1 MEKFLNQFTKLSFGK
16 KAIAL
21 FVVIAAL
28 VGFDY
33 FVFMSSQWDSKET
46 LQVKAEEL
54 QIKLLDKQQKAKDLT
69 EFKREVE
76 RLKQRLREAEEQLP
90 KKAEIPKLLKDIA
103 YEGQQSGLL
112 VSKFELKVEEKR
124 GTFAAVPVA
133 MVVEGSF
140 HEVAVFF
147 DRLAKLP
154 RIVNVTDINLK
165 DPKIVNKK
173 IMLKG
178 AYTATTYRFLES
190 GESAPKK
197 TAAAPRARDED

>member
-1 MEKFLNQFTKLSFGK
+1 MDKFLEQFTKLSLEK
-16 KAIAL
+16 KALIL
-21 FVVIAAL
+21 IGVIL
-28 VGFDY
+28 GFIGLDY
-33 FVFMSSQWDSKET
+33 FIVMSGQLESRTALRANADE
-46 LQVKAEEL
+46 LQV
-54 QIKLLDKQQKAKDLT
+54 KLLDKQQKAKDLT
-69 EFKREVE
+69 GFKREVE

-103 YEGQQSGLL
+103 YEGAQSGLL
-112 VSKFELKVEEKR
+112 VGKFELKAEEMR

-154 RIVNVTDINLK
+154 RIVNVTDINFTE
-165 DPKIVNKK
+165 PRIVNKK

-178 AYTATTYRFLES
+178 VYTATTYRFLEA
-190 GESAPKK
+190 GD
-197 TAAAPRARDED
+197 APRAAKAAAAGDE

>member
-1 MEKFLNQFTKLSFGK
+1 MDKFLEQFTKLSIEK
-16 KAIAL
+16 KALIL
-21 FVVIAAL
+21 IGIIIGFL
-28 VGFDY
+28 VLDY
-33 FVFMSSQWDSKET
+33 FLVMSGQLESRTSLRAQADD
-46 LQVKAEEL
+46 LQV
-54 QIKLLDKQQKAKDLT
+54 KLLDKQQKAKDLT
-69 EFKREVE
+69 GFKREVE

-112 VSKFELKVEEKR
+112 VGKFELRPEEKR

-154 RIVNVTDINLK
+154 RIVNVTEIALT
-165 DPKIVNKK
+165 DPRVVNKK
-173 IMLKG
+173 ITLRG

-190 GESAPKK
+190 GEAPPAPKP
-197 TAAAPRARDED
+197 AAAPAGADD

>member
-1 MEKFLNQFTKLSFGK
+1 MDKFLEQFTKLSLEK
-16 KAIAL
+16 KALI
-21 FVVIAAL
+21 L
-28 VGFDY
+28 VGVILGFIGLDY
-33 FVFMSSQWDSKET
+33 FVVMSGQLESRTALRAQADE
-46 LQVKAEEL
+46 LQV
-54 QIKLLDKQQKAKDLT
+54 KLLDKQQKAKDLT
-69 EFKREVE
+69 GFKREVE

-103 YEGQQSGLL
+103 YEGAQSGLL
-112 VSKFELKVEEKR
+112 VGKFELKGEEMR

-154 RIVNVTDINLK
+154 RIVNVTNINLTE
-165 DPKIVNKK
+165 PKIVNKK

-178 AYTATTYRFLES
+178 VYTATTYRFLEAS
-190 GESAPKK
+190 EAPKAAK
-197 TAAAPRARDED
+197 KSAAAAGGDD

>member
-1 MEKFLNQFTKLSFGK
+1 MDKFLEQFTKLSLEK
-16 KAIAL
+16 KALILVA
-21 FVVIAAL
+21 VILCFIGA
-28 VGFDY
+28 DY
-33 FVFMSSQWDSKET
+33 FIVMSGQLESRTAMRAQADE
-46 LQVKAEEL
+46 LQV
-54 QIKLLDKQQKAKDLT
+54 KLLDKQQKAKDLT
-69 EFKREVE
+69 GFKREVE

-112 VSKFELKVEEKR
+112 VGKFELKNEEMR

-154 RIVNVTDINLK
+154 RIVNVTNINLT
-165 DPKIVNKK
+165 DPKIINKK

-178 AYTATTYRFLES
+178 AYTATTYRFLEAS
-190 GESAPKK
+190 EAPKAGK
-197 TAAAPRARDED
+197 AAGAAGGDE